1 MILPNMISSSN
12 VKGPNT
18 PGSLLGTET
27 LVIPSV
33 MSSARD
39 YPPQLADSDVVR
51 VKDMLYLLIR

>member
-1 MILPNMISSSN
+1 MISSSN